1 MTTRVQFRGRQVS
14 VLRESRQSYLANL
27 KSLLLLPSMNLV
39 MPGASD
45 SLYHPDAVEDAV
57 LYHRQVGIQTFQ
69 ALECWLLMAHSWV
82 PPSPSPCAQG
92 YASSLGAAHSQCLVG
107 VGCRGLILL
116 PQFGTVLQGHP
127 SSRTPPGAS
136 RGLHHNC
143 IAVYLLSTP
152 SPSSLGSL

>member
-57 LYHRQVGIQTFQ
+57 LYHHQGGIQTFR
-69 ALECWLLMAHSWV
+69 ALSAGCLWLTA
-82 PPSPSPCAQG
+82 G
-92 YASSLGAAHSQCLVG
+92 F
-107 VGCRGLILL
+107 LL
-116 PQFGTVLQGHP
+116 HPHPVLKV
-127 SSRTPPGAS
+127 TPLPWGQP
-136 RGLHHNC
+136 
-143 IAVYLLSTP
+143 TP
-152 SPSSLGSL
+152 SAWLVWGAEA